1 MEKNYYYIINTN
13 PNIFEKITVYKD
25 NIPIKNFSFC
35 FPYRFPLLRF
45 SKYDYYDIIKVI
57 NFNEFCN
64 RYFCKEG
71 IFMDRNFK
79 SVINKEEVSSYSDD
93 DLFNITSWGAD
104 LTFRE
109 LIMMY
114 DDKDLIKPTL
124 QRNYVWKL
132 DEASRLIDSILLGL
146 PIPSIFLA
154 KKNEQQLIIDGYQRI
169 KTVYDYVKGIFS
181 LNNKVFKLSNSIIIN
196 ERWRGKA
203 FSELSDDE
211 QRRIKNTTIH
221 AIIFEQKKPNN
232 DTGMFQ
238 IFERIN
244 TSGRTLSSQE
254 IRNCVYHGRFND
266 LLIELNKNNDWRE
279 LLNCPEDIRMLD
291 MENILRFFAI
301 TDIEN
306 TEFYNKNQIILKKFL
321 NEYMAK
327 KCNIDDNEYGNLKSS
342 FENIMHFINISL
354 GNIAFNN
361 LSFKSKNNQ
370 EITYS
375 KTYVPKFH
383 PTIFEAISAAFL
395 YTSRYYDFSK
405 YDFSELKEKHI
416 KLLNNE
422 DFKDAISNRTTKL
435 ENIKKRITLATKY
448 LFNIDYDWK

>member
-1 MEKNYYYIINTN
+1 MKKNYYYIPNTN
-13 PNIFEKITVYKD
+13 LNVFEKITICKNNVS
-25 NIPIKNFSFC
+25 IKNFYFM
-35 FPYRFPLLRF
+35 FPYKFPILRF
-45 SKYDYYDIIKVI
+45 SKYDYYDIISLIDYK
-57 NFNEFCN
+57 EFCN
-64 RYFCKEG
+64 RLFCREG
-71 IFMDRNFK
+71 IFMERNFK
-79 SVINKEEVSSYSDD
+79 TIINKEENSSYSDD

-181 LNNKVFKLSNSIIIN
+181 QNNKVFKLSNSIIIN

-266 LLIELNKNNDWRE
+266 LLIELNKNTDWRE
-279 LLNCPEDIRMLD
+279 LLNCKEDIRMLD

-306 TEFYNKNQIILKKFL
+306 TDFYLKNQIILKKFL
-321 NEYMAK
+321 NEYMSQNS
-327 KCNIDDNEYGNLKSS
+327 NIDDNQYEKLKST
-342 FENIMHFINISL
+342 FEKIMHIININL
-354 GNIAFNN
+354 GSIAFNN
-361 LSFKSKNNQ
+361 LSFKNNPE
-370 EITYS
+370 EIYS
-375 KTYVPKFH
+375 EIYVPKFH
-383 PTIFEAISAAFL
+383 PTIFEAVSAAFL
-395 YTSRYYDFSK
+395 YASKHLDFST
-405 YDFSELKEKHI
+405 YNFSEIKDKHI

-422 DFKDAISNRTTKL
+422 EFKDAISTRTTKI
-435 ENIKKRITLATKY
+435 ENIKKRITLATEY
-448 LFNIDYDWK
+448 LFDLNYEWK

>member
-1 MEKNYYYIINTN
+1 MKKNYYYIPNTN
-13 PNIFEKITVYKD
+13 LNVFEKITICKNNVS
-25 NIPIKNFSFC
+25 IKNLYFM
-35 FPYRFPLLRF
+35 FPYKFPIVRF
-45 SKYDYYDIIKVI
+45 SKYDYYDIISLIDYK
-57 NFNEFCN
+57 EFCN
-64 RYFCKEG
+64 RLFCREG
-71 IFMDRNFK
+71 IFMERNFK
-79 SVINKEEVSSYSDD
+79 TIINKEENSSYSDD

-181 LNNKVFKLSNSIIIN
+181 QNNKVFKLSNSIIIN

-266 LLIELNKNNDWRE
+266 LLIELNKNTDWRE
-279 LLNCPEDIRMLD
+279 LLNCKEDIRMLD
-291 MENILRFFAI
+291 MENILRFF
-301 TDIEN
+301 
-306 TEFYNKNQIILKKFL
+306 
-321 NEYMAK
+321 
-327 KCNIDDNEYGNLKSS
+327 C
-342 FENIMHFINISL
+342 
-354 GNIAFNN
+354 
-361 LSFKSKNNQ
+361 
-370 EITYS
+370 
-375 KTYVPKFH
+375 
-383 PTIFEAISAAFL
+383 
-395 YTSRYYDFSK
+395 YY
-405 YDFSELKEKHI
+405 
-416 KLLNNE
+416 
-422 DFKDAISNRTTKL
+422 
-435 ENIKKRITLATKY
+435 
-448 LFNIDYDWK
+448 

>member
-1 MEKNYYYIINTN
+1 MDKRYFYIVNTC
-13 PNIFEKITVYKD
+13 PNTFEKIAVYKD
-25 NIPIKNFSFC
+25 NSLIKSFYFY
-35 FPYRFPLLRF
+35 FPYKFPLLRF
-45 SKYDYYDIIKVI
+45 SKYDYYDIISLI
-57 NFNEFCN
+57 DFNEFCH
-64 RYFCKEG
+64 RFYCKEG
-71 IFMDRNFK
+71 NFMERNFK
-79 SVINKEEVSSYSDD
+79 PIVNKGEDFSYSDD

-104 LTFRE
+104 LSFRE
-109 LIMMY
+109 LITMY
-114 DDKDLIKPTL
+114 DEQDLIKPTL

-154 KKNEQQLIIDGYQRI
+154 KKNEKQLIIDGYQRI

-181 LNNKVFKLSNSIIIN
+181 QNNKIFKLSNSVIIN

-254 IRNCVYHGRFND
+254 IRNCIYHGSFNN
-266 LLIELNKNNDWRE
+266 LLIDLNKNSDWRE
-279 LLNCPEDIRMLD
+279 LLNCKEDIRMLD

-301 TDIEN
+301 TDIQD
-306 TEFYNKNQIILKKFL
+306 TEFYTRNQIILRKFL
-321 NEYMAK
+321 NSYMSQNS
-327 KCNIDDNEYGNLKSS
+327 NIDDNKINTLKVN
-342 FENIMHFINISL
+342 FKNTMYYINRYL
-354 GNIAFNN
+354 GSNAFNN
-361 LSFKSKNNQ
+361 LSFKGKDNQ
-370 EITYS
+370 IITYS

-383 PTIFEAISAAFL
+383 PTIFEAVSAAFL
-395 YTSRYYDFSK
+395 YASKKIDLSTFDFSK
-405 YDFSELKEKHI
+405 IKEKQI
-416 KLLNNE
+416 N
-422 DFKDAISNRTTKL
+422 
-435 ENIKKRITLATKY
+435 Y
-448 LFNIDYDWK
+448 